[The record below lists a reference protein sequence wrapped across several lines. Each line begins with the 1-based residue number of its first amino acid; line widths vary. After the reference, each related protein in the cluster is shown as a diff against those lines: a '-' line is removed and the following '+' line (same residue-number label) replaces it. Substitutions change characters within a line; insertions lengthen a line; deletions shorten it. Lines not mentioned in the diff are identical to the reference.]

1 MQATFSIAE
10 AKNKLPSIIHSVEDG
25 PPVTLTR
32 RGESVAV
39 LLSIHDYERLKG
51 EKADFWSA
59 LTKFRQTVEKE
70 GVEISESDF
79 KDLRDDSN
87 GREIEQI

>member
-1 MQATFSIAE
+1 MLFAHGDRERFQT
-10 AKNKLPSIIHSVEDG
+10 IHFVEDG

-32 RGESVAV
+32 RGQSVAV

-51 EKADFWSA
+51 KKGDYWSA
-59 LTKFRQTVEKE
+59 LSDFRQTVEKE

-79 KDLRDDSN
+79 NDLRDASA
-87 GREIEQI
+87 GREVGWE